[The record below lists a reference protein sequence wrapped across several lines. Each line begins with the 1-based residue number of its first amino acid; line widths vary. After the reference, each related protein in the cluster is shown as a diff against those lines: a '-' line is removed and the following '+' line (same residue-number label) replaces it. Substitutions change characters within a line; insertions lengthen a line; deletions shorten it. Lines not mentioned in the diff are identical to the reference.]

1 MNENPEQNNQDRLAR
16 IAPAYRESHKKS
28 YQNYSRVI
36 KRVQIVLPILALGIL
51 LVTLNWNRFQ
61 EDAITPMQERAEEM
75 VQPDVGKNELLN
87 PRFESVDDKNQPY
100 MVTAQRA
107 VQAKDDEDLVTLE
120 KPSGEIRLN
129 SGNVVSIRSETGT
142 YKQEAQQLFLQD
154 KVQLFYDDAYEMNTQ
169 ELYVDMQASKAWSDV
184 DVSAKGPEG
193 TLEAKGLKGST
204 LDDTL
209 IFTGPAKLVLLV
221 EEGGLDIGGLA
232 P

>member
-1 MNENPEQNNQDRLAR
+1 MSENPEQNNQDRLAR
-16 IAPAYRESHKKS
+16 IAPAYRDHSKKS
-28 YQNYSRVI
+28 HQSYSRII
-36 KRVQIVLPILALGIL
+36 KSVQIVLPIIALGIL

-193 TLEAKGLKGST
+193 MLEAKGLKGST